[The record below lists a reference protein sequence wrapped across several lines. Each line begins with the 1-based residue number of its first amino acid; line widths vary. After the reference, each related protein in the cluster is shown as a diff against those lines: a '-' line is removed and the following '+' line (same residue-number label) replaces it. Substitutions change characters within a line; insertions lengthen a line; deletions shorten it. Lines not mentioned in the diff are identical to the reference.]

1 MPDVILQGVA
11 RYRDSFRNHTD
22 FYERAAAGTL
32 PSVSWIHPP
41 MSMCDHPCHDL
52 ALGERLH
59 KDIYEALRAG
69 PKWER
74 TALAII
80 YDDDGDFYVR
90 MTTSCVLCTA
100 NIYFFGSLSPPR
112 RIMWC
117 HRSRAFL
124 RMGLGATSLAASVKS
139 ILTSGGSVLEAQLC
153 SFRRG

>member
-1 MPDVILQGVA
+1 
-11 RYRDSFRNHTD
+11 
-22 FYERAAAGTL
+22 
-32 PSVSWIHPP
+32 

-100 NIYFFGSLSPPR
+100 NIYLLGSLSLPR